1 MKKVEMK
8 KKMQELKADNQNA
21 FIDRL
26 NDMVENLANKVNR
39 VDYKMT
45 EYEIQVFFN
54 IVNKIKYIDETWR
67 K

>member
-1 MKKVEMK
+1 MKNFK
-8 KKMQELKADNQNA
+8 ELKAERQNA

-26 NDMVENLANKVNR
+26 NDLVENLASKVNR
-39 VDYKMT
+39 VDYEMT